1 MLSRVR
7 SVALTGLKCSLIEV
21 ETDLSGGF
29 PSFNIVGLPDT
40 SVQEAKERIRA
51 AIKNSVLVFPSTQKI
66 TVNLAPADIPKEG
79 PRYDLPMAVSIAL
92 GHLGKDLNYKDSVF
106 IGELALDGTLRKVN
120 GVLPI
125 AIFMKEAGLKKLFL
139 PEENTAEARLIEGLE
154 IVPVKNLGQLIKHL
168 LEEEKITALN
178 SQDFSNY
185 NRETIWPG
193 LDMNNVKGQNF
204 AKRALEIAA
213 SGGHNIL
220 LSGPP
225 GSGKTLLAKTLI
237 TILPRMDLAEALEA
251 TKIYSVAG
259 LLTPQ
264 KPLIVERPFRSPHHT
279 ASGTAL
285 VGGGKIPRPGEI
297 TLAHRGVLFLDE
309 FPEFSRQVL
318 ENLRQPLEDGT
329 ITVSRASG
337 TCVFPARFML
347 VAAQNPC
354 PCGYF
359 GDNEKICSCTPL
371 QIHKY
376 QKKISGPLLDRI
388 DLHVEVPRLKFS
400 ELESE
405 SEAELSTQI
414 RERVEKARQIQ
425 AQRLANTKNFTN
437 AEMGSEEIKK
447 FCPLGEKE
455 KDILRLAV
463 TNWHLSPRAYYR
475 VIKVGRT
482 IADLANSQQIKTEH
496 LAEALQY
503 RMKAE

>member
-225 GSGKTLLAKTLI
+225 GSGKTL
-237 TILPRMDLAEALEA
+237 
-251 TKIYSVAG
+251 
-259 LLTPQ
+259 
-264 KPLIVERPFRSPHHT
+264 
-279 ASGTAL
+279 
-285 VGGGKIPRPGEI
+285 
-297 TLAHRGVLFLDE
+297 
-309 FPEFSRQVL
+309 
-318 ENLRQPLEDGT
+318 
-329 ITVSRASG
+329 
-337 TCVFPARFML
+337 
-347 VAAQNPC
+347 
-354 PCGYF
+354 
-359 GDNEKICSCTPL
+359 
-371 QIHKY
+371 
-376 QKKISGPLLDRI
+376 
-388 DLHVEVPRLKFS
+388 
-400 ELESE
+400 
-405 SEAELSTQI
+405 
-414 RERVEKARQIQ
+414 
-425 AQRLANTKNFTN
+425 
-437 AEMGSEEIKK
+437 
-447 FCPLGEKE
+447 
-455 KDILRLAV
+455 
-463 TNWHLSPRAYYR
+463 
-475 VIKVGRT
+475 
-482 IADLANSQQIKTEH
+482 
-496 LAEALQY
+496 
-503 RMKAE
+503 